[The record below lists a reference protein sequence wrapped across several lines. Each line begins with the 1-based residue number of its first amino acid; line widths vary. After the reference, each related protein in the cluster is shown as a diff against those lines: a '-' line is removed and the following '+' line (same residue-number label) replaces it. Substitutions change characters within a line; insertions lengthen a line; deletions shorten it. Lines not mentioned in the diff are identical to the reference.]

1 MEITLEKIELVKD
14 RTGVTYKEAEEALEL
29 WSKEMMNLYLIFL

>member
-14 RTGVTYKEAEEALEL
+14 RTGVTYKEVIEIGRASCRERV
-29 WSKEMMNLYLIFL
+29 